1 MPTEI
6 GLSNELSG
14 QNARQTWRAA
24 ARQHLAAAVGFCECS
39 ASSLD
44 ALVEGAS
51 LRSLS
56 KDEHLIRSGD
66 SFDMLALVLEGSLG
80 FSQMRAD
87 GQRYLL
93 GLQCVGDTIGYVPM
107 VNGSAYP
114 YDTFARGDGAQ
125 VCLIPGELFRQ
136 LRLRDPSVGR
146 AIEMQLAYRM
156 QAAYAKM
163 NRDAGQTIEVR
174 LAHTLVLW
182 AQRYGK
188 ESADGVCIEERVS
201 QEDLS
206 DVLGASRQRVNFALR
221 RLKLAGLVEMRYS
234 QIRIRD
240 VAQLLQFANDN
251 TL

>member
-1 MPTEI
+1 MPTAT
-6 GLSNELSG
+6 GLPNETSG
-14 QNARQTWRAA
+14 QHIQSAWRAA
-24 ARQHLAAAVGFCECS
+24 ARKHLAASLGFCDCLP
-39 ASSLD
+39 SSLD
-44 ALVEGAS
+44 LLVEGGW
-51 LRSLS
+51 LRTLE

-66 SFDMLALVLEGSLG
+66 GFDMLALVLEGSLG

-87 GQRYLL
+87 GQRYLV
-93 GLQCVGDTIGYVPM
+93 GMQCVGDTIGYVPM
-107 VNGSAYP
+107 VNGSPYP

-125 VCLIPGELFRQ
+125 IFLIPGELFRQ
-136 LRLRDPSVGR
+136 LRLRDPNVGR
-146 AIEMQLAYRM
+146 AIELQLAYRM
-156 QAAYAKM
+156 QLAYAKM

-188 ESADGVCIEERVS
+188 EGPDGVCIEERVS

-221 RLKLAGLVEMRYS
+221 RLKQAGLVEMRYS

-240 VAQLLQFANDN
+240 VGLLLKFANDN